1 MSLFKKNTGDVVNM
15 SLFKKN
21 TGDVVVFQSISY
33 VLLGMDITNL
43 GKRLETVLTHV
54 EDEDF
59 IDIRDEEKLYNK
71 TTKKSVAITFSF
83 DYTQ

>member
-1 MSLFKKNTGDVVNM
+1 M

-43 GKRLETVLTHV
+43 GKR
-54 EDEDF
+54 F
-59 IDIRDEEKLYNK
+59 
-71 TTKKSVAITFSF
+71 
-83 DYTQ
+83 